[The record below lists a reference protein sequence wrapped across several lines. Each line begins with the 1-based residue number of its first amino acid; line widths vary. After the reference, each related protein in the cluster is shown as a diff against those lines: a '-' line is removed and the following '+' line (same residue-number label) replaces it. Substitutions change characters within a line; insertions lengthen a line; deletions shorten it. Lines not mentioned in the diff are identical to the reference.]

1 MIHAV
6 SASVLPRPALAARIP
21 HGRFVRLLG
30 TALTLILLLKL
41 SGFFAWN
48 EDVGVTRM
56 LKLVTRLAMTA
67 AAYGAYRLVLRRGAV
82 DSFRWRNTPAPL
94 LYGAYLG
101 LGLASLLWSR
111 NPGYSFLQWLMDLE
125 CLVFAYYFVKC
136 FLLLKEFFPG
146 NPVRFYH
153 VLGNAAFLIMLG
165 FLVGAVVAPDV
176 FYRLTHGGEEAR
188 LGGYMM
194 NPNELG
200 MLCVVGLACLM
211 FDYERHHRVVFTSL
225 KVAVLLLA
233 LVLTGSRSSLVGFV
247 LVLFFH
253 IRKAGN
259 PRLKLAANAAAL
271 LALPMVAPLL
281 LVKQGGLEE
290 VMSMTGRLPFWHALL
305 TEAVPREPLLGYGF
319 MRISYGEYFQSV
331 HTYAAQM
338 AHNTFV
344 QVLLNLGL
352 IGFSIAVLQLGFTI
366 GGFFRPEADSQL
378 RLLGI
383 GLLLPLL
390 INSFTEF
397 GIFGMNNYGI
407 LFYQFLIFLSSLHF
421 HARLSPGEQ
430 QWLRRRRPELAPAV
444 A

>member
-1 MIHAV
+1 MTHFV
-6 SASVLPRPALAARIP
+6 SAPVPTAPAPAAP
-21 HGRFVRLLG
+21 HHRFVRLLG
-30 TALTLILLLKL
+30 AALTLILLLKL

-48 EDVGVTRM
+48 EDVGVTRL
-56 LKLVTRLAMTA
+56 LKLIMRLTMTV
-67 AAYGAYRLVLRRGAV
+67 AAYGAYRLVLRRGAI
-82 DSFRWRNTPAPL
+82 DSFRWRNPLAPV

-101 LGLASLLWSR
+101 LGLVSLLWSR
-111 NPGYSFLQWLMDLE
+111 NPGYSCLQWLMDLE

-136 FLLLKEFFPG
+136 FLLLREFFPG
-146 NPVRFYH
+146 NPVRFYR
-153 VLGNAAFLIMLG
+153 VLGNAAFVVMLG
-165 FLVGAVVAPDV
+165 FLGGALVAPDV
-176 FYRLTHGGEEAR
+176 FYRLTHDGEEAR
-188 LGGYMM
+188 LGGYLM

-200 MLCVVGLACLM
+200 MLCVVGLASLM
-211 FDYERHHRVVFTSL
+211 FDYGVHRRWVFTSL
-225 KVAVLLLA
+225 KVAALLLA

-259 PRLKLAANAAAL
+259 LRLRLAANAAAL
-271 LALPMVAPLL
+271 LALPALAPLL
-281 LVKQGGLEE
+281 FIKQGGLEE
-290 VMSMTGRLPFWHALL
+290 VLSLTGRLPFWRALL

-331 HTYAAQM
+331 NTYAAQM
-338 AHNTFV
+338 AHNTFI

-352 IGFSIAVLQLGFTI
+352 IGLSIAMLQLGFTI
-366 GGFFRPEADSQL
+366 RGFFRPGADPQM
-378 RLLGI
+378 RLLAL

-397 GIFGMNNYGI
+397 GIFGLNNYGI

-430 QWLRRRRPELAPAV
+430 LWLRHRRPELALA
-444 A
+444 AA

>member
-1 MIHAV
+1 MTY
-6 SASVLPRPALAARIP
+6 SASAPAAPAAP
-21 HGRFVRLLG
+21 AADVPYQRFARLMG
-30 TALTLILLLKL
+30 VALTLILLLKI

-48 EDVGVTRM
+48 EDVGVTRI

-67 AAYGAYRLVLRRGAV
+67 AAYGAYQLVLRRGAV
-82 DSFRWRNTPAPL
+82 DSFRWRNAPSPL
-94 LYGAYLG
+94 LYAAYLG

-125 CLVFAYYFVKC
+125 SLVFAYFFVKC

-153 VLGNAAFLIMLG
+153 VLGNAAFLIMVG
-165 FLVGAVVAPDV
+165 FLVGALVAPDV

-188 LGGYMM
+188 LGGYLM

-200 MLCVVGLACLM
+200 MLCVVGLACLL
-211 FDYERHHRVVFTSL
+211 FDYDRHHRRLLTST
-225 KVAVLLLA
+225 KVALLLLA

-253 IRKAGN
+253 LRLAGN
-259 PRLKLAANAAAL
+259 QRLKLAANVAAL
-271 LALPMVAPLL
+271 LALPVLVPLAF
-281 LVKQGGLEE
+281 VKQGGLEE
-290 VMSMTGRLPFWHALL
+290 VLSLTGRLPFWRALL
-305 TEAVPREPLLGYGF
+305 TEALPREPLLGYGF

-338 AHNTFV
+338 AHNTFI

-352 IGFSIAVLQLGFTI
+352 IGFSIAILQLVFTVRS
-366 GGFFRPEADSQL
+366 FFRPEADAQL
-378 RLLGI
+378 RLLGL

-407 LFYQFLIFLSSLHF
+407 LFYQFLIFLGSLHY

-430 QWLRRRRPELAPAV
+430 QWLRRRRPELARTPA
-444 A
+444 